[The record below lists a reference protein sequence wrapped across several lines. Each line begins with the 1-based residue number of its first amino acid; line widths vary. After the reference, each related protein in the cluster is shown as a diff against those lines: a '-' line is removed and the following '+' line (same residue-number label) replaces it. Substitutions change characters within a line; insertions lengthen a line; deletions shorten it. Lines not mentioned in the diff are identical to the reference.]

1 MNFDTKY
8 LIRWGIPGWI
18 LLMILGPF
26 IYFQFQMEINKILK
40 DNNTLALGAFLTV
53 IGVPLGYILN
63 QIHHSLFWVIRRFK
77 FSLKQEKW
85 DDYFKQEIQVDEMF
99 FFDDIGI
106 RKKERYQYLLSR
118 KHELGGVTVSL
129 GIGCIVQLIV
139 NIQTSTMHGWS
150 LIYLIV
156 SIILFLIIA
165 ISRWYSSKNI
175 DKYFEYYLIE
185 SADSKYRKK
194 LMEDESYRH
203 HVQPKIKPSTE

>member
-99 FFDDIGI
+99 FFDDKGL

-129 GIGCIVQLIV
+129 GIVCFVQLIV
-139 NIQTSTMHGWS
+139 NIETSTMHGWS
-150 LIYLIV
+150 LNYLIISFV
-156 SIILFLIIA
+156 LFIIIA

-175 DKYFEYYLIE
+175 DKYFEHYLVE
-185 SADSKYRKK
+185 SANQK
-194 LMEDESYRH
+194 
-203 HVQPKIKPSTE
+203 